1 MDILSGISS
10 IVAIQKTNDFS
21 KLEWCAQLMSN
32 NEPWITLERPYLSSI
47 HLLQDPLSQVYLMTE
62 GNTPLGFVMIKLQGP
77 FTGYIQT
84 IVIIEQARG
93 RGIGEAAIHYVEE
106 LIYKVSPNVFICV
119 STFNKRAEQ
128 LYLRMGFEKIGV
140 LKNYVKEGYDELF
153 MRKTKGP
160 LNDFNK

>member
-1 MDILSGISS
+1 MDTLPGISS
-10 IVAIQKTNDFS
+10 IVKIQKTNDMGD
-21 KLEWCAQLMSN
+21 LEWCARLMSN

-47 HLLQDPLSQVYLMTE
+47 QLLQDPLSQLFLMTE

-84 IVIIEQARG
+84 IVIIEEARG
-93 RGIGEAAIHYVEE
+93 KGIGEAAIQYVEE
-106 LIYKVSPNVFICV
+106 LIYKVSPNIFICV
-119 STFNKRAEQ
+119 SSFNKRAEQ

-140 LKNYVKEGYDELF
+140 LKNYIKKGYDELL